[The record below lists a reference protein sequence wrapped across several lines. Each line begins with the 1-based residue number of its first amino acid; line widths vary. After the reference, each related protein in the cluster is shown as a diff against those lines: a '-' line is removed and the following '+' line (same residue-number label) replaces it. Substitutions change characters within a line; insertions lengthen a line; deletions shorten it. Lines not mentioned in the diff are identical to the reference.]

1 MNNHKITINQ
11 LFAQKQAG
19 EKLAMLTC
27 YDYSTAT
34 IMNQSE
40 VEMILVGDSAA
51 MVMHGENSTLPID
64 TTTMAQHVQA
74 VAKGAPNKFII
85 GDMPF
90 LSYRKSLDENMRAVE
105 LLMKAGAHAIKLE
118 GVVGNET
125 LIKHIVDSGIPV
137 MGHLG
142 LTPQSVNQFG
152 GFKVQGKTTDAQDR
166 IISDTKTLESLGCFS
181 VVLECIPDELTQEL
195 VKHTQMITIGIGAG
209 AAVDGQVLVLQ
220 DMLGYSS
227 SFSPKFLRR
236 YLNTEQL
243 FLTAFNAYAKEV
255 KAKQYPNESEQY

>member
-1 MNNHKITINQ
+1 MTTNKININQ
-11 LFAQKQAG
+11 LFANKHAG

-27 YDYSTAT
+27 YDYSSAV
-34 IMNQSE
+34 IMSQSA

-51 MVMHGENSTLPID
+51 MVMHGESSTLPID
-64 TTTMAQHVQA
+64 YQTMALHVRA

-90 LSYRKSLDENMRAVE
+90 LSYRKSLDENMQAVE
-105 LLMKAGAHAIKLE
+105 ALMKAGAHAIKLE
-118 GVVGNET
+118 GVNGNEA

-152 GFKVQGKTTDAQDR
+152 GFKVQGKTADAQAR
-166 IISDTKTLESLGCFS
+166 IIAEAKTLESLGCFS
-181 VVLECIPDELTQEL
+181 VVLECIPADLTQEL
-195 VKHTQMITIGIGAG
+195 VKHTEMITIGIGAG
-209 AAVDGQVLVLQ
+209 AGVDGQVLVLQ
-220 DMLGYSS
+220 DMLGFSS
-227 SFSPKFLRR
+227 SFRPKFLRR

-243 FLTAFNAYAKEV
+243 FLDAFNAYAKDV
-255 KAKQYPNESEQY
+255 KSQHYPDESEQY